1 MERCLMIGLVVAAL
15 CGASTLAL
23 ARPPTVMNSP
33 GYDARLQE
41 SRKALG
47 NSQTVTTPSDAPGDQ
62 AEAQQE
68 EARKLMVSSLSPS
81 SPACSASG

>member
-1 MERCLMIGLVVAAL
+1 MKYGLTFVLALIGLCAAS
-15 CGASTLAL
+15 GFAE

-47 NSQTVTTPSDAPGDQ
+47 NSTTTPEPATPPVTTPKKTKKKQPN
-62 AEAQQE
+62 
-68 EARKLMVSSLSPS
+68 
-81 SPACSASG
+81 

>member
-1 MERCLMIGLVVAAL
+1 MKHCLMIGLALAAL
-15 CGASTLAL
+15 CGAATFAY

-47 NSQTVTTPSDAPGDQ
+47 NSQTATTPTIAPV
-62 AEAQQE
+62 AKPNR
-68 EARKLMVSSLSPS
+68 ARKKHTN
-81 SPACSASG
+81 

>member
-1 MERCLMIGLVVAAL
+1 MTGLALAAL
-15 CGASTLAL
+15 CGASTLAH

-47 NSQTVTTPSDAPGDQ
+47 NSQTATTPVNPTAPGP
-62 AEAQQE
+62 
-68 EARKLMVSSLSPS
+68 KHSKKKHPN
-81 SPACSASG
+81 

>member
-1 MERCLMIGLVVAAL
+1 MERGLMIGLAVAAL
-15 CGASTLAL
+15 CGAPTLAH

-47 NSQTVTTPSDAPGDQ
+47 NSQTVATPSDVPVTKPKRSKKKQ
-62 AEAQQE
+62 
-68 EARKLMVSSLSPS
+68 PN
-81 SPACSASG
+81 

>member
-1 MERCLMIGLVVAAL
+1 MKICLMIGLMLAAL
-15 CGASTLAL
+15 CAASSFAE

-47 NSQTVTTPSDAPGDQ
+47 NSQTTTTPTDATVVKPKHSKKKQ
-62 AEAQQE
+62 
-68 EARKLMVSSLSPS
+68 PN
-81 SPACSASG
+81 

>member
-1 MERCLMIGLVVAAL
+1 MKIRQMIGLALAAL
-15 CGASTLAL
+15 CASSLAE

-47 NSQTVTTPSDAPGDQ
+47 SNSQKTTAPADAP
-62 AEAQQE
+62 ATAPK
-68 EARKLMVSSLSPS
+68 RKKKH
-81 SPACSASG
+81 AN

>member
-1 MERCLMIGLVVAAL
+1 MRRYLMTMLTLTAL
-15 CGASTLAL
+15 CGASTLAH

-47 NSQTVTTPSDAPGDQ
+47 NSQTATTPADAPVAAPKRSKKKQ
-62 AEAQQE
+62 
-68 EARKLMVSSLSPS
+68 PN
-81 SPACSASG
+81 

>member
-1 MERCLMIGLVVAAL
+1 MKNCLMIGL
-15 CGASTLAL
+15 TLAAVCAASAAAE

-47 NSQTVTTPSDAPGDQ
+47 SNSQAVPEPTPLPVTTPKRGKKKQ
-62 AEAQQE
+62 
-68 EARKLMVSSLSPS
+68 KY
-81 SPACSASG
+81 

>member
-15 CGASTLAL
+15 YGASTLAL

-47 NSQTVTTPSDAPGDQ
+47 NSQTVTTPSDAP
-62 AEAQQE
+62 ATKPK
-68 EARKLMVSSLSPS
+68 RSKKK
-81 SPACSASG
+81 PAN

>member
-1 MERCLMIGLVVAAL
+1 MERCLMIGLALATL
-15 CGASTLAL
+15 CGASTLAH

-47 NSQTVTTPSDAPGDQ
+47 NSQTATTPSG
-62 AEAQQE
+62 
-68 EARKLMVSSLSPS
+68 V
-81 SPACSASG
+81 PATKPKRSKKKPAN

>member
-1 MERCLMIGLVVAAL
+1 MIGLALAAL
-15 CGASTLAL
+15 CGASTLAH

-47 NSQTVTTPSDAPGDQ
+47 NSQSTTTPADAQVTKPKRSKKKH
-62 AEAQQE
+62 AN
-68 EARKLMVSSLSPS
+68 
-81 SPACSASG
+81 

>member
-1 MERCLMIGLVVAAL
+1 MTVLTLTAL
-15 CGASTLAL
+15 CGASTLAH

-47 NSQTVTTPSDAPGDQ
+47 HSQTATTSAAAPV
-62 AEAQQE
+62 AKSK
-68 EARKLMVSSLSPS
+68 RSKKKHPN
-81 SPACSASG
+81 